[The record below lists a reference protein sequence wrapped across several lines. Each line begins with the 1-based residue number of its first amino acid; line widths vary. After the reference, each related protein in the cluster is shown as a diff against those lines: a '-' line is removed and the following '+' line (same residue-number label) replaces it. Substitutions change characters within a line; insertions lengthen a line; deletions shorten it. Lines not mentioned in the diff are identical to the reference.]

1 MKKYTKKILAV
12 LVSITIVFT
21 IANLIYSYDPERRQH
36 EKEMTSFCDQHSLF
50 EINKDNLKGEK
61 AIQLALLV
69 KTSFNQTNNSFQ
81 EYNYLY
87 SECCLIYNLDC
98 RIINTTIE
106 SIANQTPFE
115 TILIEVDYKDWRM
128 IDLSLSDKDLIYLF
142 ENLTYNLETGERKWI
157 KK

>member
-1 MKKYTKKILAV
+1 M
-12 LVSITIVFT
+12 
-21 IANLIYSYDPERRQH
+21 
-36 EKEMTSFCDQHSLF
+36 
-50 EINKDNLKGEK
+50 
-61 AIQLALLV
+61 
-69 KTSFNQTNNSFQ
+69 
-81 EYNYLY
+81 Y